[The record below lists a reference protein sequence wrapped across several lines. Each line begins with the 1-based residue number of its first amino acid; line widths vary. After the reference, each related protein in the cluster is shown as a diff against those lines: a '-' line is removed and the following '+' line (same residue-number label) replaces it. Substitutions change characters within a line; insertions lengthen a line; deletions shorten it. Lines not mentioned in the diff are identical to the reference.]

1 MKGEFWYD
9 YAKLKYG
16 KKAKLCHMDRCS
28 FTIFIEA
35 DDIYKDIAKDT
46 SNYKLDRP
54 KGNNKKVIGLM
65 KDELGGK
72 VMTRFVRLRA
82 KAYSYLIDDGSE
94 DKKPKGRKKCAI
106 KRKFKFKSYKIC
118 LEATQLETKI
128 NVEKNKT
135 DIDTIIENYKE
146 FIKNN
151 KSISKS
157 QQRLKSERHN
167 VFTEDINK
175 IASISNDY
183 KGLQSIDLIDTYAY
197 GTGKDL
203 VSDKSEIKCNLIIMQ
218 YKK

>member
-1 MKGEFWYD
+1 MCH
-9 YAKLKYG
+9 
-16 KKAKLCHMDRCS
+16 KK
-28 FTIFIEA
+28 
-35 DDIYKDIAKDT
+35 
-46 SNYKLDRP
+46 
-54 KGNNKKVIGLM
+54 
-65 KDELGGK
+65 
-72 VMTRFVRLRA
+72 
-82 KAYSYLIDDGSE
+82 
-94 DKKPKGRKKCAI
+94 
-106 KRKFKFKSYKIC
+106 KFKFKSYKIC

-175 IASISNDY
+175 IASISNDD

>member
-1 MKGEFWYD
+1 
-9 YAKLKYG
+9 
-16 KKAKLCHMDRCS
+16 
-28 FTIFIEA
+28 
-35 DDIYKDIAKDT
+35 
-46 SNYKLDRP
+46 
-54 KGNNKKVIGLM
+54 
-65 KDELGGK
+65 
-72 VMTRFVRLRA
+72 MTRFVRLRA

-157 QQRLKSERHN
+157 QQRLKSERLK
-167 VFTEDINK
+167 FQ
-175 IASISNDY
+175 ISNDD